1 MVRTSMK
8 GSLSF
13 PMPLASAPHAAAA
26 ARAAPEAY
34 RGEPFAPTTCSLET
48 IFVEHA
54 DFVFRT
60 CRWLGL
66 DAAAAEDATQ
76 QVFMVAAQKISQIPA
91 TKERAFLLLAARNIV
106 ANARRAQVRR
116 REDFTEVER
125 ADDRHG
131 PDDLLDR
138 ARARAVMDRALE
150 DLDFELRTA
159 FVLFEV
165 EELSFTEIAELLAI
179 PRGTVASRVRRA
191 REDLE
196 ARLGRALGSAV
207 RCGLER
213 VR

>member
-1 MVRTSMK
+1 MK

-13 PMPLASAPHAAAA
+13 PMPLRT
-26 ARAAPEAY
+26 AREPAPEPY
-34 RGEPFAPTTCSLET
+34 RGLFAPTTCSLET
-48 IFVEHA
+48 MFIAHG

-76 QVFMVAAQKISQIPA
+76 QVFMVAARKISQIPA

-106 ANARRAQVRR
+106 ANARREQARR
-116 REDFTEVER
+116 REDFSEVELV
-125 ADDRHG
+125 DDRCG
-131 PDDLLDR
+131 PDDLLDQ
-138 ARARAVMDRALE
+138 ARARAVMDRAL
-150 DLDFELRTA
+150 DDMDFELRTA

-196 ARLGRALGSAV
+196 GRLGRALGSAV
-207 RCGLER
+207 RFGPEKA
-213 VR
+213 